1 MSEASFTVT
10 FVYIVICFALIAAT
24 VFAYDK
30 FTAWYNDDCKHKFG
44 KWVEAHNSDE
54 VYVQSR
60 HCVHCNKCQI
70 EVVKWRS

>member
-10 FVYIVICFALIAAT
+10 FVCMVIIAGLLFAAL
-24 VFAYDK
+24 VAYDK
-30 FTAWYNDDCKHKFG
+30 FTAWYNNDCKHKFG

>member
-1 MSEASFTVT
+1 MHDTGFVVT
-10 FVYIVICFALIAAT
+10 FLLIVVGFILFVAT
-24 VFAYDK
+24 ILACDWLK
-30 FTAWYNDDCKHKFG
+30 AWYNNDCKHEFG

-60 HCVHCNKCQI
+60 HCTHCNKCQL

>member
-1 MSEASFTVT
+1 MNEVSFTVT
-10 FVYIVICFALIAAT
+10 FFLMVIGFVLFIAII
-24 VFAYDK
+24 FAYDR
-30 FTAWYNDDCKHKFG
+30 FTAWYNNDCKHEFG

-60 HCVHCNKCQI
+60 HCTHCNKCQL

>member
-24 VFAYDK
+24 VVAYDR
-30 FTAWYNDDCKHKFG
+30 FAAWYNNDCKHEFG

-60 HCVHCNKCQI
+60 HCIHCNKCQL
-70 EVVKWRS
+70 EVVKWRA

>member
-10 FVYIVICFALIAAT
+10 FVYIVICFTLIAAT

-30 FTAWYNDDCKHKFG
+30 FTAWYHNDCKHEFG

-60 HCVHCNKCQI
+60 HCIHCNKCQL